1 MSQHEAMK
9 FHYEIDPDSDL
20 DDCLLEQ
27 MIEGIKKALKHGM
40 TDIERTQDIFDQ
52 FVDEQVIL
60 NLKNAL
66 INKYYC
72 ADLWRLR

>member
-1 MSQHEAMK
+1 MAQHEAMK
-9 FHYEIDPDSDL
+9 YEIDPDSDL

-40 TDIERTQDIFDQ
+40 KDIERTQDIFEQ
-52 FVDEQVIL
+52 FVDEQVKL
-60 NLKNAL
+60 NLKSAL
-66 INKYYC
+66 KNKYYC